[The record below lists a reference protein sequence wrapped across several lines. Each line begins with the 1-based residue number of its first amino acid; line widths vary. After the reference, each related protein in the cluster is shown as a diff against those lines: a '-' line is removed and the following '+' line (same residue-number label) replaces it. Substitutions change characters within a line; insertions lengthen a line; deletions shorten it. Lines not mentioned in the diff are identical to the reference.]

1 MPLPVQLHNSSVRHQ
16 LQLLKEKLISNQT
29 GFFQQTLEKKKK
41 RKMKLCLKGAKQIVQ
56 VVDNGRQFLTGD
68 AMKRLAIMEA
78 VEAASGLSIVVDE

>member
-1 MPLPVQLHNSSVRHQ
+1 
-16 LQLLKEKLISNQT
+16 
-29 GFFQQTLEKKKK
+29 
-41 RKMKLCLKGAKQIVQ
+41 MKLCLKGAKQIVQ